1 MVVHEPS
8 ALEEQDSVSEAVT
21 LDDNTKAKLEAEICS
36 LKCENA
42 QLKSRVQQLQTT
54 LQRLDPR
61 FLSPSQ
67 LQMYTG
73 LGKVEF
79 GCLASWLSKSVGR
92 RSASPL
98 PTSTSAESTHILSET
113 IDGINENKADSYSR

>member
-79 GCLASWLSKSVGR
+79 GCLASWLLANQLVEDLHHHF
-92 RSASPL
+92 PHQL
-98 PTSTSAESTHILSET
+98 LLSLLSHSLR
-113 IDGINENKADSYSR
+113 NY